1 MVASCW
7 ATCTRRGSSPTI
19 LRRRRLQIAGRD
31 FVLGGADVTQALL
44 TAQAHELVERSALGG
59 RSHASTPAPAP
70 DEALLAVHTAE
81 YLDRLR
87 AACAGG
93 PWDGEYAPV
102 SAATWDAARLTVGGV
117 LAAVDAVLE
126 GRVQRALVHARPAGH
141 HAEPDRAIASTYL
154 NNVACGAEHARAR
167 GVERVA
173 IIDWDV
179 HVANGAERI
188 FWDRDDV
195 LAISLHQ
202 QDWYPAHAGALR
214 ATGGP
219 GAEGSTVNVPL
230 PPATT
235 DAGYLLAF
243 DEIVA
248 PILRA
253 FRPEL
258 IMVAAGQDAS
268 VFDPT
273 GRMMVSAAGFRTLAE
288 RVACLAD
295 ELTGGRLVA
304 GTEGGYSPI
313 YNPFCFLAVLEGLA
327 GESAGDRRP
336 VARRRHRARRPGGAR
351 RSRPGC
357 HRRRAERPAAL
368 VQLTSAAHVA
378 DRIAD
383 APVAHDEAL
392 RGGVRSR
399 AMTGDVGRRGVA
411 DRGGRRGGRAGERDG
426 GEDGG
431 GGRRRGAAAE
441 RDM

>member
-1 MVASCW
+1 MGRHPRARPPAASHRPLEQLVW
-7 ATCTRRGSSPTI
+7 SVQRES
-19 LRRRRLQIAGRD
+19 AGRD
-31 FVLGGADVTQALL
+31 RRRSSRWRRRAGLRVLAPCPRPRSAAFDGADRGPRLQFGRRECRAGGADRAGARARRAQRAGRLAHAHRAL
-44 TAQAHELVERSALGG
+44 
-59 RSHASTPAPAP
+59 PAP
-70 DEALLAVHTAE
+70 DEALLAVHTAA

-87 AACAGG
+87 VACAGG

-102 SAATWDAARLTVGGV
+102 TRGHLGGGP
-117 LAAVDAVLE
+117 ADRRRRA
-126 GRVQRALVHARPAGH
+126 GRRRRGPRRRGPAGARPRSSG
-141 HAEPDRAIASTYL
+141 RAP
-154 NNVACGAEHARAR
+154 CRAR
-167 GVERVA
+167 PGDRVDVSEQRGVRGRARPRPGVERVA

-214 ATGGP
+214 AKGGS

-273 GRMMVSAAGFRTLAE
+273 GRMLVSAAGFRDARRAR
-288 RVACLAD
+288 RVSRRRAHRRAA
-295 ELTGGRLVA
+295 GGQHRRRLQ
-304 GTEGGYSPI
+304 PDLQ
-313 YNPFCFLAVLEGLA
+313 PVLLP
-327 GESAGDRRP
+327 RRP
-336 VARRRHRARRPGGAR
+336 RRARRR
-351 RSRPGC
+351 
-357 HRRRAERPAAL
+357 ER
-368 VQLTSAAHVA
+368 
-378 DRIAD
+378 RIAD
-383 APVAHDEAL
+383 PWHDDATVRAARAAPDDRVRAAIAA
-392 RGGVRSR
+392 VRSAQPR
-399 AMTGDVGRRGVA
+399 WFT
-411 DRGGRRGGRAGERDG
+411 
-426 GEDGG
+426 
-431 GGRRRGAAAE
+431 
-441 RDM
+441 